1 MPDLRDDFMEGITP
15 FRLRDKLLMS
25 LLVFSAVCLLGVLGY
40 LLFGWKLMDAV
51 YMVVITIFGVGYGE
65 VEPVDQTSERIF
77 TILLIIGGNIA
88 AVYVV
93 SQVISLV
100 TQGEIAKVLGNMRES
115 RRVEGISHH
124 TIICGF
130 GRIGQVLARELAVHG
145 SPFVI
150 VDLDKERIAQA
161 HAEGFLVVEGSAT
174 EEETLIRAGIY
185 RADVL
190 ATVLPQDTLNVFI
203 TLTARNLNKTFRIIA
218 RGEQP
223 NSEKKLRQAGATEVI
238 LPSSI
243 GGLRIA
249 HSITKPALT
258 DFVGGEKGLGG
269 ADFHHLGLE
278 IHELALGKAHTL
290 TGWKIG
296 EIQRKAGGQL
306 MVLAIR
312 RSNGELLRDNLAD
325 ATVEDGDSLVVM
337 GRTGG
342 LPSFLTPGAEDTEIV

>member
-1 MPDLRDDFMEGITP
+1 MAGDKP
-15 FRLRDKLLMS
+15 FRLRYKLLAS
-25 LLVFSAVCLLGVLGY
+25 LTLFFGVCLLGVLGY
-40 LLFGWKLMDAV
+40 RIFGWQLMDSI

-65 VEPVDQTSERIF
+65 VQPVDQTGVRIF
-77 TILLIIGGNIA
+77 TILLIVCGNVA

-93 SQVISLV
+93 SQVISMV
-100 TQGEIAKVLGNMRES
+100 TQGEIAKALGSMREN

-130 GRIGQVLARELAVHG
+130 GRIGQVLARELALNG

-150 VDLDKERIAQA
+150 VDLDKERIDRA

-174 EEETLIRAGIY
+174 EEDTLIRAGIQ
-185 RADVL
+185 RGDFL

-203 TLTARNLNKTFRIIA
+203 TLTARNLNKNIRIIA

-223 NSEKKLRQAGATEVI
+223 NSEKKLRQAGASEVI

-249 HSITKPALT
+249 HSITKPAVT
-258 DFVGGEKGLGG
+258 DFVGGKDGLGG

-278 IHELALGKAHTL
+278 IHELALSKAGSL
-290 TGWKIG
+290 AGWNVG
-296 EIQRKAGGQL
+296 EIQRKAAGHL
-306 MVLAIR
+306 MVLAVRRPDGEMIR
-312 RSNGELLRDNLAD
+312 DDLEKV
-325 ATVEDGDSLVVM
+325 TVNTGDSLVVM
-337 GRTGG
+337 GRSGG
-342 LPSFLTPGAEDTEIV
+342 LPDFLQRGIEDTEIV